1 MLADEKYAVI
11 NEYRFCFWHCS
22 HATQWWSV

>member
-1 MLADEKYAVI
+1 MLAEEKYAVI
-11 NEYRFCFWHCS
+11 NQYRFCFWHCS